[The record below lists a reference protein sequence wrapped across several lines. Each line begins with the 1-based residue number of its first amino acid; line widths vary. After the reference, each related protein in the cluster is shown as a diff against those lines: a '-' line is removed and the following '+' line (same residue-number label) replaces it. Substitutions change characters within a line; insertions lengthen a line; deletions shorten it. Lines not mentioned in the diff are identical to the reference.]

1 MWRCL
6 ACVNQA
12 RGIPWAVSG
21 REAGEELE
29 RENESTTGPD
39 ARAVGRR
46 WICHG
51 GGIDRRNLKL
61 ARECEWQNDLGGP
74 SDF

>member
-1 MWRCL
+1 MKSRSRE
-6 ACVNQA
+6 AYEGGPCVIQA
-12 RGIPWAVSG
+12 RGIPWIRAVSG

-29 RENESTTGPD
+29 GENERTTGQD

-61 ARECEWQNDLGGP
+61 ARECE
-74 SDF
+74 